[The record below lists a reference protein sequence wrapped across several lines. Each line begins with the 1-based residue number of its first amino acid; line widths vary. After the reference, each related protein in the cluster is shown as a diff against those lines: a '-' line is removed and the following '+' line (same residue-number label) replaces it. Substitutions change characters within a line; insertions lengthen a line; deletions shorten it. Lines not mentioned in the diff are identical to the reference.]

1 MGVKAMKSMLLRRL
15 GPVLLGSAVALGVSA
30 TANAEELRIGFLAPT
45 TGIFAQIGKDMV
57 DGFKMYL
64 DEHNNKLGGADVKFI
79 VEDEQGKPD
88 TAVTKAKKL
97 VLQDK
102 VHMFI
107 GGLLASTGYAL
118 APVSTAE
125 KTLYI
130 SSVAAADDLTQRD
143 LPKYP
148 YFIRTSWTSSQPS
161 HPFGQWACDQGI
173 KTVAT
178 IGSDY
183 AFGYEVVGGFQRA
196 FEACGGKVI
205 QKVWVPLSAKDF
217 GPYIPTLKQ
226 NADRIFSLMVG
237 PAALQFPKQLRASGY
252 TKALIGGGVSY
263 DEFVLPSMG
272 DEVIGHIAPL
282 HYSAALDTPKNA
294 AFVKSYRSKF
304 GKVPSY
310 YSENNYTTAQMID
323 EVIKKNNGKFPGA
336 EEFIKQLS
344 AMKFDTIRGP
354 VSFDEMRNPVQ
365 NIYIKKVEKKKM
377 FGYPKDELWNTV
389 IKTYP
394 NVGQFGQFKKAEFLA
409 TPVYGRDYPPCKFCE

>member
-294 AFVKSYRSKF
+294 AFVKSYRTKF